1 MRAEPTPAESLP
13 DAVVDYLDRLP
24 APRREVYQPVFDTV
38 ASAMPAGYRLGV
50 QWGMPGWV
58 VPLETF
64 PDTYNRQP
72 LAYVSLG
79 AQKNYTSLYLMA
91 LYSDSAE
98 EQTFRRQWA
107 AGGRKLDM
115 GKSCVRFRSVA
126 DVDLPL
132 VAKTVAAFPV
142 DRFVSIYE
150 RVR

>member
-1 MRAEPTPAESLP
+1 
-13 DAVVDYLDRLP
+13 
-24 APRREVYQPVFDTV
+24 VFDTV